1 MRHVSVKDLKMRS
14 PLSEAMLLRPTK
26 KSGKKKIVA
35 ALILTSLV
43 DAFSIMLLYLLC
55 QPTGNGSTLELN
67 KSESLPSA
75 VKTDVIH
82 KGTVV
87 RVEGDKYF
95 LAEQEIAQVQLAQK
109 LQELKASFGDR
120 TDDEAQSLV
129 IQADRGSDFASL
141 APIVRAGSVT
151 GFHKFKFAVL
161 QEEGSL

>member
-1 MRHVSVKDLKMRS
+1 MRHTSVNETKMRS
-14 PLSEAMLLRPTK
+14 PLMDALILKPRK
-26 KSGKKKIVA
+26 KAFKKKVVA

-55 QPTGNGSTLELN
+55 QPSGNGSTLELN
-67 KSESLPSA
+67 KTENLPSA

-95 LAEQEIAQVQLAQK
+95 LADQPVEQVQLAQK
-109 LQELKASFGDR
+109 LQQLKASFGGR
-120 TDDEAQSLV
+120 EDDETQSIV
-129 IQADRGSDFASL
+129 IQADRGVDFAML
-141 APIVRAGSVT
+141 APVVRAGSIT